1 MHVNAA
7 HAAIYDDTKDIS
19 GWLLPDE
26 TEKLYEMA
34 HFHGDVILEVGTFR
48 GRSAAVINEGAR
60 NQGSRPDRQFFSV
73 DIDPASGFHAYDIL
87 APRRLADR
95 AIFFHGN
102 LATFRDAFPVTPT
115 MAFIDG
121 DHTYEGVKADLE
133 QLTTL
138 LAPNTPVAFH
148 DYLNTDTPGV
158 ARALDD
164 WIAQGFATKTGEYG
178 CSGFVI
184 TTAKCTGGQLRLSE
198 AAFQAAHREFLAR
211 IGAVKQVQTRLSQT
225 PPSPPSTREKIAEL
239 APWLVPIVRGIK
251 RAVGMGA
258 K

>member
-7 HAAIYDDTKDIS
+7 HAAIYNDTKGIS

-26 TEKLYEMA
+26 TEKLFEMA

-60 NQGSRPDRQFFSV
+60 SGASRSERQFYSV
-73 DIDPASGFHAYDIL
+73 DIDPTSGFHAHNVL
-87 APRRLADR
+87 KPRGLADR

-133 QLTTL
+133 QFATL
-138 LAPNTPVAFH
+138 LAPDTPVAFH

-184 TTAKCTGGQLRLSE
+184 TTAKCSGGRLRLSE
-198 AAFQAAHREFLAR
+198 PEFKAAHREFLAR
-211 IGAVKQVQTRLSQT
+211 IATGA
-225 PPSPPSTREKIAEL
+225 REKVAARL
-239 APWLVPIVRGIK
+239 PWLVPIVRGVK
-251 RAVGMGA
+251 RAAGVGT